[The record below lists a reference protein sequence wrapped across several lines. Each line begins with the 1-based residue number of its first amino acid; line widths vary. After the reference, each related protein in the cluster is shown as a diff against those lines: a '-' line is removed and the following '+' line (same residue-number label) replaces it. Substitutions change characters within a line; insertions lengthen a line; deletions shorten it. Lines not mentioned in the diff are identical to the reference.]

1 MNLPNHATSTASH
14 QQSLEDAK
22 LFPLIKKLE
31 LLEIYGPNIV
41 TTEGKTFRFHLRIV
55 APPFADGSGANDL
68 VWNESKF
75 QTSRLMS
82 SWHKQ
87 SPSSIQ
93 RDIDSL
99 SLAVIAKAAFGQ
111 QLDWTAHSTE
121 TKKAVPAGHTLT
133 FTEAMNETT
142 HHMITVLLLP
152 RWLMYIT
159 PFRNAAIAHS
169 EFERYVREMIRAEKR
184 NIRQSKGYESA
195 SARGNLLTS
204 VLRASES
211 EATATPKPGDA
222 KKQAFSEDEV
232 MGNLFLY
239 LLAGYETTSNAMVYG
254 LIALALYPEI
264 QDNVIAEVDR
274 IYEGAASD
282 GRNELTYTDDFGKFD
297 YTYGFMVF
305 THSFINCVL
314 IAPSR

>member
-1 MNLPNHATSTASH
+1 V
-14 QQSLEDAK
+14 
-22 LFPLIKKLE
+22 
-31 LLEIYGPNIV
+31 V

-87 SPSSIQ
+87 NPSSIQ
-93 RDIDSL
+93 RDVDSL
-99 SLAVIAKAAFGQ
+99 SLAVIAKAGFGQ
-111 QLDWTAHSTE
+111 RLDWTAHSTATE
-121 TKKAVPAGHTLT
+121 QAVPSGHKLS

-142 HHMITVLLLP
+142 QHMIPVLLLP

-159 PFRNAAIAHS
+159 PLRKAAIAHG
-169 EFERYVREMIRAEKR
+169 EFEKHVRGMIRAEKR
-184 NIRQSKGYESA
+184 NITESKGYASA

-211 EATATPKPGDA
+211 EAAAAPKSGD

-254 LIALALYPEI
+254 LISLALDPAI
-264 QDNVIAEVDR
+264 QENIIAEVDK
-274 IYEGAASD
+274 IYAEAASE
-282 GRNELTYTDDFGKFD
+282 GRAELTYADDFEKFQ
-297 YTYGFMVF
+297 YTYGFMVR
-305 THSFINCVL
+305 T
-314 IAPSR
+314 PS